1 MFQINSLY
9 ICVNDMDRAIMFY
22 EDFFEQKVSEKDE
35 IYSVF
40 EIDGFRFGLFAY
52 QKMNEKHLFG
62 SNCLPSVSVNNKS
75 ILEGKLIKLNV
86 VFPLAKI
93 GKNWVAE
100 FEDCEG
106 NRIEITAPVV
116 F

>member
-9 ICVNDMDRAIMFY
+9 ICVND
-22 EDFFEQKVSEKDE
+22 
-35 IYSVF
+35 
-40 EIDGFRFGLFAY
+40 
-52 QKMNEKHLFG
+52 
-62 SNCLPSVSVNNKS
+62 KS

>member
-1 MFQINSLY
+1 MQMFQINSLY
-9 ICVNDMDRAIMFY
+9 ICVND
-22 EDFFEQKVSEKDE
+22 
-35 IYSVF
+35 
-40 EIDGFRFGLFAY
+40 
-52 QKMNEKHLFG
+52 
-62 SNCLPSVSVNNKS
+62 KS

-106 NRIEITAPVV
+106 NRIEITAPVEY
-116 F
+116 